1 MFIGKPLSAMLYG
14 EGADYAQ
21 SPSIRT
27 LTSLGKNQSNS
38 QRPKPKDQKTMTF
51 ITHKILSK
59 SFRKY
64 RCLSKKHNPRQKLSE
79 NTHVLV

>member
-14 EGADYAQ
+14 EGAGYAQ

-38 QRPKPKDQKTMTF
+38 QRPKPTD
-51 ITHKILSK
+51 
-59 SFRKY
+59 
-64 RCLSKKHNPRQKLSE
+64 
-79 NTHVLV
+79 